1 MDYSF
6 HLKLRENNSRD
17 LIGDDVKD
25 LDDSADRISKK
36 HSILPGK
43 IVPASRWII
52 LNKLKQGLRV
62 NWRNGKQFLLLYLFV
77 IITQLGRLAATSTTD
92 KLFSPQMG
100 NCFFTVFNYFS

>member
-62 NWRNGKQFLLLYLFV
+62 KWEKWKTVPLVVFV
-77 IITQLGRLAATSTTD
+77 C
-92 KLFSPQMG
+92 
-100 NCFFTVFNYFS
+100 NNYPAGEIGCHLHH